1 MRIRNPYILTILTLT
16 VSAATLLQS
25 CTFHEKETIN
35 ERIPMGIGVEE
46 AGTKAIVEGETASER
61 MSAMVSQCFDGA
73 ELKENAGF
81 GMYGFKKVSETST
94 QLFDNTLIYP
104 DQNSPATTWSYSPL
118 RFWDLT
124 ASYQFIAYWPYR
136 EATSGN
142 GFHVTSM
149 APARPDPIEDQHKE
163 IRLHHVPNWQMVNDT
178 VKDIMTATTVGRYNP
193 DFSFFG
199 SVRMSFRHILSQLVI
214 KAYYIGTKIGDE
226 QGGVVIEGI
235 KLIKSGDIVL
245 VDNQGNEILDNENQ
259 QQIFQVQ
266 VLGDGTTEF
275 SQRYDDERAVSG
287 SVDDDLA
294 DEYQLPW
301 NAPENNRMIAF
312 KDELDPESFEG
323 PTTVNRWLMVPH
335 KWQEINLEV
344 TYKIGTEAN
353 SKISAPVPVTLGA
366 QFDNYVTLP
375 GKKYVIT
382 LLIDTS
388 NGGLTVGSVGVE
400 TWTTHNVQRE
410 FYNW

>member
-1 MRIRNPYILTILTLT
+1 MRTRNPYILTILTLT

-46 AGTKAIVEGETASER
+46 AGTKAIVEGETPSER
-61 MSAMVSQCFDGA
+61 MTAMVSQCFDGA

-199 SVRMSFRHILSQLVI
+199 SVRMSFHHVLSQLVI
-214 KAYYIGTKIGDE
+214 KAYYIGSYLDSTLT
-226 QGGVVIEGI
+226 GGVVVQGI
-235 KLIKSGDIVL
+235 KLYASKDASDNYIDSVL
-245 VDNQGNEILDNENQ
+245 IG
-259 QQIFQVQ
+259 
-266 VLGDGTTEF
+266 GTTDF
-275 SQRYDDERAVSG
+275 KQRYDDDKPVLLTKRMDADADTIDKDIMYTLW
-287 SVDDDLA
+287 DDDTFA
-294 DEYQLPW
+294 DT
-301 NAPENNRMIAF
+301 IAY
-312 KDELDPESFEG
+312 KNELEEDPYFE
-323 PTTVNRWLMVPH
+323 PTVVNRWLMIPH
-335 KWQEINLEV
+335 RWKDLGLKV
-344 TYKIGTEAN
+344 VYKEGSAERQ
-353 SKISAPVPVTLGA
+353 ISEQVSVTLGKEH
-366 QFDNYVTLP
+366 DDYYTLP
-375 GKKYVIT
+375 GKTYIIT
-382 LLIDTS
+382 LLFDTS
-388 NGGLTVGSVGVE
+388 NGGVTVESIAVE
-400 TWTTHNVQRE
+400 NWITHDVTRE
-410 FYNW
+410 LYNW

>member
-46 AGTKAIVEGETASER
+46 AGTKAIVEGETPSER
-61 MSAMVSQCFDGA
+61 MTAMVSQCFDGA

-199 SVRMSFRHILSQLVI
+199 SVRMSFHHVLSQLVV
-214 KAYYIGTKIGDE
+214 KAYYIGSYLDSTLT
-226 QGGVVIEGI
+226 GGVVVQGI
-235 KLIKSGDIVL
+235 KLYASKDASDNYIDSVL
-245 VDNQGNEILDNENQ
+245 IG
-259 QQIFQVQ
+259 
-266 VLGDGTTEF
+266 GTTDF
-275 SQRYDDERAVSG
+275 KQRYDDDKPVLLTKKMDADADTIDKDIMYTLW
-287 SVDDDLA
+287 DDDTFA
-294 DEYQLPW
+294 DT
-301 NAPENNRMIAF
+301 IAY
-312 KDELDPESFEG
+312 KNELEEDPYFE
-323 PTTVNRWLMVPH
+323 PTVINRWLMIPH
-335 KWQEINLEV
+335 RWKDLGLKV
-344 TYKIGTEAN
+344 VYKEGSAERQ
-353 SKISAPVPVTLGA
+353 ISEQVSVTLGKEH
-366 QFDNYVTLP
+366 DDYYTLP
-375 GKKYVIT
+375 GKTYIIT
-382 LLIDTS
+382 LLFDTS
-388 NGGLTVGSVGVE
+388 NGGVTVESIAVE
-400 TWTTHNVQRE
+400 NWITHDVTRE
-410 FYNW
+410 LYNW

>member
-46 AGTKAIVEGETASER
+46 AGTKAIVEGETPSER
-61 MSAMVSQCFDGA
+61 MTAMVSQCFDGA

-163 IRLHHVPNWQMVNDT
+163 IRLRHVPNWQLVNDT
-178 VKDIMTATTVGRYNP
+178 VKDIMTATSVGRYNP
-193 DFSFFG
+193 DYSFFG
-199 SVRMSFRHILSQLVI
+199 SVRMSFHHVLSQLVV
-214 KAYYIGTKIGDE
+214 KAYYIGSYLDSTLT
-226 QGGVVIEGI
+226 GGVVVQGI
-235 KLIKSGDIVL
+235 KLYASKDASDNYIDSVL
-245 VDNQGNEILDNENQ
+245 IG
-259 QQIFQVQ
+259 
-266 VLGDGTTEF
+266 GTTDF
-275 SQRYDDERAVSG
+275 KQRYDDDKPVLLTKKMDADADTIDKDIMYTLW
-287 SVDDDLA
+287 DDDTFA
-294 DEYQLPW
+294 DT
-301 NAPENNRMIAF
+301 IAY
-312 KDELDPESFEG
+312 KNELEEDPYFE
-323 PTTVNRWLMVPH
+323 PTVVNRWLMIPH
-335 KWQEINLEV
+335 RWKDLGLKV
-344 TYKIGTEAN
+344 VYKEGSAERQ
-353 SKISAPVPVTLGA
+353 ISEQVSVTLGKEH
-366 QFDNYVTLP
+366 DDYYTLP
-375 GKKYVIT
+375 GKTYIIT
-382 LLIDTS
+382 LLFDTS
-388 NGGLTVGSVGVE
+388 NGGVTVESIAVE
-400 TWTTHNVQRE
+400 NWITHDVTRE
-410 FYNW
+410 LYNW